1 MMLAETEVLVVGGG
15 PAGLAT
21 AVELRQRGLE
31 VVVIDRA
38 APPIDKACG
47 EGLMPD
53 GVRRLAQ
60 LGICL
65 PTRHRA
71 ELRGIRYL
79 DGESEA
85 QAQFRRGT
93 GLGVRRTVLHRAM
106 IERAEASGADL
117 IWETPARGLER
128 NRVLTD
134 RGEVRTRWIVGADGL
149 HSRVRRWAGLDS
161 GKVKYSRYGIRRHVA
176 LAPWTDLVEVYWSD
190 HCEAYV
196 TPVSTDQV
204 GVALLWSGEKSDFD
218 RLLHRFPV
226 LSERLEGAP
235 RASRDR
241 GAGRLE
247 QRTRA
252 VYRGRVALVGDAAGY
267 RDAITG
273 EGVSMAFHQARA
285 LAASI
290 LAKDLGQYA
299 RAVRRLTALPFA
311 LIQTLLEVER
321 RPWLR
326 RRLIRA
332 LAREPALFER
342 LLAVHTRDLPPGS
355 LVPGG
360 LIRLLRGLVSAKHVA
375 HSEQF

>member
-1 MMLAETEVLVVGGG
+1 MLADTEVLVVGGG

-38 APPIDKACG
+38 SPPIDKACG

-53 GVRRLAQ
+53 GVRHLVQ
-60 LGICL
+60 LGVHL

-79 DGESEA
+79 DGEIQA
-85 QAQFRRGT
+85 QARFLQGT
-93 GLGVRRTVLHRAM
+93 GLGVRRTALHRAM
-106 IERAEASGADL
+106 VERADAAGAEL

-128 NRVLTD
+128 DRVLTD
-134 RGEVRTRWIVGADGL
+134 RGDARARWIVGADGL
-149 HSRVRRWAGLDS
+149 HSRIRRWVGLDS
-161 GKVKYSRYGIRRHVA
+161 GKAKFSRHGIRRHFG
-176 LAPWTDLVEVYWSD
+176 LAPWTDLVEVYWGD

-196 TPVSTDQV
+196 TPVATDEV
-204 GVALLWSGEKSDFD
+204 GVVLLWSGEKSDFD

-235 RASRDR
+235 STSRDR

-252 VYRGRVALVGDAAGY
+252 VYRERVALVGDAAGY

-273 EGVSMAFHQARA
+273 EGMSVAFHQARA
-285 LAASI
+285 LATSI
-290 LAKDLGQYA
+290 LAGDLGQYA
-299 RAVRRLTALPFA
+299 RAVHRLTALPCA
-311 LIQTLLEVER
+311 LIRALLEVER

-355 LVPGG
+355 LIPGG
-360 LIRLLRGLVSAKHVA
+360 LIRLVRGLVSAKHVA
-375 HSEQF
+375 HVEQL